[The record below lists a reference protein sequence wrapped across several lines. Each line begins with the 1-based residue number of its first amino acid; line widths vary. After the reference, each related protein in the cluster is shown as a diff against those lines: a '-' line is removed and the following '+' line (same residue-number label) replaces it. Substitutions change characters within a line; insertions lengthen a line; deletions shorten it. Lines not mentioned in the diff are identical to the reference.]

1 LESPFATGNVGLALV
16 LVAFFCWRDSSDNP
30 ALLRGLSS
38 LMNRR
43 NFIRYALPVAG
54 SVAFTAR
61 NSHASIPKMR
71 ITRIRCYRPP
81 YLNPTVNQ
89 SNQIVTIE
97 TDAGITGIGEG
108 GTRDSI
114 EQCAGMLIG
123 EDPTRI
129 EHLWQYL
136 YRGYFYPPGREKLHA
151 LGALDLALWD
161 IKGKALGVPVYE
173 LLGGL
178 TRDHVECYS
187 TGFPRHGTIG
197 ETARA
202 CVQSGFRAFRMA
214 VDSNQDGAFDAHAAV
229 RETADQCRE
238 VREAIGKDKDW
249 AIDFHT
255 RLDMSDAVTLASL
268 IEPLA
273 PYFIED
279 PLRSENLSIYKD
291 LRGRVRVPIA
301 VGEQL
306 GSRWDINEL
315 IEKHL
320 IDYTRVT
327 LPNAGGITEF
337 MKIATLCETH
347 SVGMIPHF
355 TGPIALSALVH
366 ALGAF
371 SGPVLMEIGGTGP
384 ATKPYLPLSCDF
396 HAGRLWPNARP
407 GLGVE
412 FDAKSAGLIGE
423 FTERYAPIPTFHR
436 PDGSLTNW

>member
-1 LESPFATGNVGLALV
+1 
-16 LVAFFCWRDSSDNP
+16 
-30 ALLRGLSS
+30 
-38 LMNRR
+38 MNRR
-43 NFIRYALPVAG
+43 TFTRLALATAG
-54 SVAFTAR
+54 SVAAIAPHAR
-61 NSHASIPKMR
+61 ASIPKLK
-71 ITRIRCYRPP
+71 ITRIRCYRAPHP
-81 YLNPTVNQ
+81 NPTVNQ
-89 SNQIVTIE
+89 SDQIVTVE

-108 GTRDSI
+108 GTRDSV

-123 EDPTRI
+123 EDPTRT

-178 TRDHVECYS
+178 TRNHIECYS
-187 TGFPRHGTIG
+187 TGFPRKGTIG

-202 CVQSGFRAFRMA
+202 CVESGFRAFRMA
-214 VDSNQDGAFDAHAAV
+214 VDDIHGDTFDSHSAV
-229 RETADQCRE
+229 RETAGRCRE

-255 RLDMSDAVTLASL
+255 RLDLPDAVTLASL
-268 IEPLA
+268 IEPLS
-273 PYFIED
+273 PYFVED
-279 PLRSENLSIYKD
+279 PLRSENLSIYQD

-315 IEKHL
+315 IERHL

-327 LPNAGGITEF
+327 LPNVGGITEF
-337 MKIATLCETH
+337 MKIAALCETH
-347 SVGMIPHF
+347 NVGMIPHF

-371 SGPVLMEIGGTGP
+371 SGPVLMEIAGAGP
-384 ATKPYLPLSCDF
+384 QSKPYLTESCDF
-396 HAGRLWPNARP
+396 HAGSLWPNARP

-412 FDAKSAGLIGE
+412 FDPKGATLIAE
-423 FTERYAPIPTFHR
+423 FTERYAPIPIFHR

>member
-1 LESPFATGNVGLALV
+1 M
-16 LVAFFCWRDSSDNP
+16 
-30 ALLRGLSS
+30 
-38 LMNRR
+38 MNRR
-43 NFIRYALPVAG
+43 DFTRLALSAAG
-54 SVAFTAR
+54 SVAVPAR
-61 NSHASIPKMR
+61 KALASIPTMS
-71 ITRIRCYRPP
+71 ITRIRYYRPP
-81 YLNPTVNQ
+81 HPNPTVNQ
-89 SNQIVTIE
+89 SDQIVTVE

-161 IKGKALGVPVYE
+161 IKGKALGIPVYE

-214 VDSNQDGAFDAHAAV
+214 VDSNQDGVFDAHAAV

-301 VGEQL
+301 VGEQF
-306 GSRWDINEL
+306 GSRWDISEL

-412 FDAKSAGLIGE
+412 FDAKSAELIGE